1 MCKCFRVSCTQ
12 LSGGQIQ
19 RVAICRAI
27 VNEPAIVLADN
38 PTAALDKKAAFEI
51 MGVFKAL
58 NEAGKTVI
66 TVTHDKDVA
75 AWCKRVIELEDG
87 EIISDRENA

>member
-1 MCKCFRVSCTQ
+1 
-12 LSGGQIQ
+12 
-19 RVAICRAI
+19 
-27 VNEPAIVLADN
+27 
-38 PTAALDKKAAFEI
+38 
-51 MGVFKAL
+51 MGVFKVL

-75 AWCKRVIELEDG
+75 ARCKRVIELEDG